1 VAETISAVAALL
13 WPVLLLVLILMFRRQ
28 LARVIGSAEQREW
41 SLEVGGQKLS
51 MKQLSDQ
58 QNGMIADLQRQVG
71 VLSKAVAALT
81 AYQRPVEE
89 TDEVDGSPGPGGGAI
104 AGGTILG
111 EVEPPPGTAYSVL
124 WVDDY
129 PENNALIVEQL
140 QRNGTRVDL
149 ARSTREGLALLG
161 QRRYGAIVSDMG
173 RLENGQEVSDAGM
186 RLLRTVRQTDRTTP
200 FVIYSGYRSSVAY
213 REQAL
218 EAGAT
223 GITASPAV
231 LTELLHAANVL

>member
-1 VAETISAVAALL
+1 MAETISAVAALL

-51 MKQLSDQ
+51 MNQLSDQ
-58 QNGMIADLQRQVG
+58 QNSMIADLQKQVG

-81 AYQRPVEE
+81 AGPREE
-89 TDEVDGSPGPGGGAI
+89 AEEVDGAPVPGG
-104 AGGTILG
+104 AGFGG
-111 EVEPPPGTAYSVL
+111 MEPPPATAYSVL

-140 QRNGTRVDL
+140 LRNGTRVDL

-173 RLENGQEVSDAGM
+173 RFEDGQEVSDAGM
-186 RLLRTVRQTDRTTP
+186 RLLRTVRETDRSTP
-200 FVIYSGYRSSVAY
+200 FILYCGHRSSVAY

-231 LTELLHAANVL
+231 LTELLDAAHVL

>member
-1 VAETISAVAALL
+1 VAQTISAVAALL

-58 QNGMIADLQRQVG
+58 QNSMIADLQKQVG

-81 AYQRPVEE
+81 TDQRPVAE
-89 TDEVDGSPGPGGGAI
+89 EVDGSPVVTGS
-104 AGGTILG
+104 TILG
-111 EVEPPPGTAYSVL
+111 GVEPPPPATAYSVL
-124 WVDDY
+124 WVDDN

-140 QRNGTRVDL
+140 QRNGVRVDL
-149 ARSTREGLALLG
+149 ARSTREGLGLLG

-173 RLENGQEVSDAGM
+173 RFEDGQEVRDAGM
-186 RLLRTVRQTDRTTP
+186 RLLRIVRETDTGTP
-200 FVIYSGYRSSVAY
+200 FIIYCGYWASAAY

-223 GITASPAV
+223 GITASPSV

>member
-1 VAETISAVAALL
+1 MAETISAVAALL

-58 QNGMIADLQRQVG
+58 QNSMIADLQKQVG

-81 AYQRPVEE
+81 ADQQPIEDS
-89 TDEVDGSPGPGGGAI
+89 DEVDGAPV
-104 AGGTILG
+104 AGGSTILG
-111 EVEPPPGTAYSVL
+111 EVKPPPPATAYSVL

-173 RLENGQEVSDAGM
+173 RFEGGQEVPDAGM
-186 RLLRTVRQTDRTTP
+186 RLLRTVRETDRATP